1 MSTAREILLYILNIY
16 FLLLIF
22 RVVMEYVFMFARS
35 WRPSGLWL
43 IPLEFTYSLTDPPLK
58 LLRRIIPPVRVRNV
72 AFDMGFL
79 VLFLI
84 IIILRKVVGSL

>member
-1 MSTAREILLYILNIY
+1 MSVAREIVLDILSVY
-16 FLLLIF
+16 LFLLVF
-22 RVVMEYVFMFARS
+22 RLVMEYVFMFARS
-35 WRPSGLWL
+35 WRPTGLWL
-43 IPLEFTYSLTDPPLK
+43 FPLEFTYSLTDPPLK
-58 LLRRIIPPVRVRNV
+58 LLRRIIPPVRVRNM